1 MSDSRLHALTPAP
14 RRIGFAVTCW
24 FLAVVGGIAAFL
36 FGSAAAMST
45 DSCRPDDTVFPCTEA
60 GQQIVFWLPPVGWF
74 TAVR

>member
-24 FLAVVGGIAAFL
+24 FLAVAGGI
-36 FGSAAAMST
+36 
-45 DSCRPDDTVFPCTEA
+45 VFPCTEA
-60 GQQIVFWLPPVGWF
+60 GQQVVFRLPPVGWF